1 MSTTSQLLTILQ
13 DLAPSWLK
21 NLTPTLTNV
30 VALVMGII
38 DKADASL
45 SAADKITAVI
55 NFLPTALNALVDLKI
70 LTSAQAESITNQITA
85 DSTIV
90 TNTIQDILQLSKNPT
105 FIDAE
110 NWLESEI
117 STSKCSCL
125 SWLKKIF

>member
-30 VALVMGII
+30 VALVMGVI

-110 NWLESEI
+110 NWLESEV